1 MLSTKV
7 PRISPDSAEHRLRV
21 WTVVDKLPSLCRCGS
36 EAGGPPRVRTA
47 GERAA
52 TKEKGRKMP
61 ISRTKRPGRPPQQGC
76 SSSGIQAMQSCRDRS
91 QAGKSPSSGRGDA
104 VPPAALHTHSHTTVN
119 KPGLH

>member
-1 MLSTKV
+1 MLFTEV
-7 PRISPDSAEHRLRV
+7 PRTSPDPAERPLRV
-21 WTVVDKLPSLCRCGS
+21 WTVADKLPSPCGRL
-36 EAGGPPRVRTA
+36 GKPPRVRTA

-61 ISRTKRPGRPPQQGC
+61 VSRTKCPGRPPQQGC
-76 SSSGIQAMQSCRDRS
+76 SSSGIQAMQSCWDRS
-91 QAGKSPSSGRGDA
+91 QAGKSPSSGRGDM